1 VRSPKP
7 HKKTKILASVRG
19 IYERANVR
27 LLKPTIINMPKF
39 FHQFH
44 RQLKERGWSWK
55 NLTHSFPFADLQPL
69 AIIWI
74 VVTGTLLGVRHI
86 GGLQPL
92 ELNAYD
98 LMVQLRPDP
107 GPDPRLL
114 IVEVTDRD
122 ISALNRWPIS
132 DRVLAKAIAEIARLE
147 PTAIGMDIIRDIPY
161 EPGNAE
167 LATQLKNPKVFPITF
182 IGYSKYD
189 RVQAPPNIPEQRVG
203 FNDLYLDPDGIV
215 RRNVISIGD
224 GKNTFYSF
232 STRLAFAYFESQKIE
247 SKATENNEFLVNKT
261 VFSKLRSNSGGYQ
274 NIPAQGYQI
283 LLNYRTPKNIAE
295 TVTLTQVLEGKVD
308 PKLVKGKIVLIGVTA
323 PTVKDI
329 FSTPYSAT
337 KNGNIPTPGVLIH
350 ATATSQILSAVLD
363 GQGLFWYWDEWQ
375 EILWIAVWSAVGG
388 CLAWRLEK
396 SLNLMGSAIAACGS
410 LFGFTFFLFIQQGW
424 IPLISPAMALLITA
438 GVAVTYKYE
447 QSRQQQG
454 IVMKLLGQQT
464 SPAIANALWKE
475 RVHLLE
481 SGLLPGQKVTATI
494 ILTDL
499 QGFSTISEKLPPEVV
514 MSWLNEYL
522 SAMAQE
528 VQAHQGVIN
537 KFTGDGML
545 AVFGVPIPRTT
556 PEEIA
561 EDARLAVSCALA
573 ISSRLPEM
581 NQNWLTRRLPA
592 VKMRV
597 GIFTGPVMVGSLGGT
612 TRLEYGVI
620 GDSVNIAS
628 RLESCEKDRQEDTCR
643 ILIAEETFLHLADKF
658 EVESWGALPL
668 KGREQKVNVYRIL
681 GRKKK

>member
-1 VRSPKP
+1 
-7 HKKTKILASVRG
+7 
-19 IYERANVR
+19 
-27 LLKPTIINMPKF
+27 MPKF

-55 NLTHSFPFADLQPL
+55 NLTHSFPFPDLQPL

-74 VVTGTLLGVRHI
+74 VVTGTLLGVRHL

-98 LMVQLRPDP
+98 LMVQLRPDL

-114 IVEVTDRD
+114 IVEVTERD
-122 ISALNRWPIS
+122 INTIEKWPIS
-132 DRVLAKAIAEIARLE
+132 DRILAKAIAEIARLE
-147 PTAIGMDIIRDIPY
+147 PTAIGIDIIRDIPY

-167 LATQLKNPKVFPITF
+167 LAIQLKNPKVFPITF
-182 IGYSKYD
+182 RGNSKQQ
-189 RVQAPPNIPEQRVG
+189 RVPPNPNIPENRVG
-203 FNDLYLDPDGIV
+203 FNDLVVDPDRIV
-215 RRNVISIGD
+215 RRNLMFASE
-224 GKNTFYSF
+224 GKTTQTSL
-232 STRLAFAYFESQKIE
+232 SMRLAFAYLNSKKIE
-247 SKATENNEFLVNKT
+247 STLTEKEEIQANKI
-261 VFSKLRSNSGGYQ
+261 VFSKLRSDSGGYQ
-274 NIPAQGYQI
+274 NINAQGYQI
-283 LLNYRTPKNIAE
+283 LLNYRSSKEIAE
-295 TVTLTQVLEGKVD
+295 IVTLSQVLGGKVD

-350 ATATSQILSAVLD
+350 ANATSQILSAVLD
-363 GQGLFWYWDEWQ
+363 GTGLFWYWDEWQ
-375 EILWIAVWSAVGG
+375 EILWIAVWGAVGG

-410 LFGFTFFLFIQQGW
+410 LFGFTFFLFMQQGW
-424 IPLISPAMALLITA
+424 IPLISPTLALLITA
-438 GVAVTYKYE
+438 AVAVTYKYE

-494 ILTDL
+494 VLTDL

-556 PEEIA
+556 AEEIA

-581 NQNWLTRRLPA
+581 NQNWLDRGLPA

-597 GIFTGPVMVGSLGGT
+597 GIFTGPVMVGSLGGS

-668 KGREQKVNVYRIL
+668 RGREQKVNVYRIL

>member
-1 VRSPKP
+1 
-7 HKKTKILASVRG
+7 
-19 IYERANVR
+19 
-27 LLKPTIINMPKF
+27 MPKF
-39 FHQFH
+39 LHQFH
-44 RQLKERGWSWK
+44 HKLKERGWNWK
-55 NLTHSFPFADLQPL
+55 NLTHSLPFPDLQPL
-69 AIIWI
+69 AITCI
-74 VVTGTLLGVRHI
+74 VVTATLLGVRHL
-86 GGLQPL
+86 GWLQPL
-92 ELNAYD
+92 ELNAFD
-98 LMVQLRPDP
+98 LMVQLRPDA
-107 GPDPRLL
+107 GADPRLL
-114 IVEVTDRD
+114 VVTITDMD
-122 ISALNRWPIS
+122 INNIEKWPIS
-132 DRVLAKAIAEIARLE
+132 DRTLAKALAEIARLE
-147 PTAIGMDIIRDIPY
+147 PTAIGIDIIRATPY

-182 IGYSKYD
+182 IGKSDYD
-189 RVQAPPNIPEQRVG
+189 RVPPPPNIPKKRIG
-203 FNDLYLDPDGIV
+203 FNDLVLDPDGKV
-215 RRNVISIGD
+215 RRNLMFVSD
-224 GKNTFYSF
+224 GKTTHTSL
-232 STRLAFAYFESQKIE
+232 SMRLAFAYLDSKKID
-247 SKATENNEFLVNKT
+247 SKLTEKQEIQANQT

-274 NIPAQGYQI
+274 NINAQGYQV
-283 LLNYRTPKNIAE
+283 LLNYRSAENIAK
-295 TVTLTQVLEGKVD
+295 TVTLTQVLDRKVD

-323 PTVKDI
+323 ISVNDLY
-329 FSTPYSAT
+329 FTPYSAT
-337 KNGNIPTPGVLIH
+337 ASRNQAMPGVLIH
-350 ATATSQILSAVLD
+350 AAATSQILSAVLD
-363 GQGLFWYWDEWQ
+363 GKGLFWYWDEWQ

-396 SLNLMGSAIAACGS
+396 SLSLMGSAIAACGS

-424 IPLISPAMALLITA
+424 IPLIPPAMALLITA
-438 GVAVTYKYE
+438 AVAVTYKYE
-447 QSRQQQG
+447 QSRQQEG

-573 ISSRLPEM
+573 ISSCLPQM
-581 NQNWLTRRLPA
+581 NQNWSDRGLPSA
-592 VKMRV
+592 KMRV
-597 GIFTGPVMVGSLGGT
+597 GIFTGPVMVGSLGGA

-643 ILIAEETFLHLADKF
+643 ILIAEETLLHLADKF

-681 GRKKK
+681 GRKNKEKERIYP

>member
-1 VRSPKP
+1 MKVQ
-7 HKKTKILASVRG
+7 TK
-19 IYERANVR
+19 NF
-27 LLKPTIINMPKF
+27 MPKF
-39 FHQFH
+39 F
-44 RQLKERGWSWK
+44 ERIYHKVGETSCQQ
-55 NLTHSFPFADLQPL
+55 LTHSFAFADMKPL
-69 AIIWI
+69 AITCMA
-74 VVTGTLLGVRHI
+74 VTVTLLGLRHL
-86 GGLQPL
+86 GWLQPL
-92 ELNAYD
+92 ELKAFD
-98 LMVQLRPDP
+98 LMMQLRPDP
-107 GPDPRLL
+107 GRDPRLL
-114 IVEVTDRD
+114 IVEITELD
-122 ISALNRWPIS
+122 IKAFKRWPIS

-147 PTAIGMDIIRDIPY
+147 PTAIGLDIIRDIPY

-182 IGYSKYD
+182 RGSSKYQQ
-189 RVQAPPNIPEQRVG
+189 VPPNPNIPEKRVG
-203 FNDLYLDPDGIV
+203 FNDLVVDPDGIV
-215 RRNVISIGD
+215 RRNLMSAGD
-224 GKNTFYSF
+224 GKKTLFSF
-232 STRLAFAYFESQKIE
+232 STRLAFAYFDSKKIE
-247 SKATENNEFLVNKT
+247 SKATEKNEFLVDKI
-261 VFSKLRSNSGGYQ
+261 VFAKLQSNSGGYQ
-274 NIPAQGYQI
+274 NIDAKGYQI
-283 LLNYRTPKNIAE
+283 LLDYRSPKNIAD
-295 TVTLTQVLEGKVD
+295 TVTLTQVLDGQVD

-323 PTVKDI
+323 PTVRDV
-329 FSTPYSAT
+329 FSTPYSAN
-337 KNGNIPTPGVLIH
+337 KKGNIPMPGVLIH

-363 GQGLFWYWDEWQ
+363 GKGLFWYWDEWQ

-388 CLAWRLEK
+388 CLAWRVEK
-396 SLNLMGSAIAACGS
+396 SLNLIALAIAAGGC
-410 LFGFTFFLFIQQGW
+410 LFGFTFFLFLQQGW
-424 IPLISPAMALLITA
+424 IPLIPPAMALLITA
-438 GVAVTYKYE
+438 GVAVIYKYE
-447 QSRQQQG
+447 QSRQQEG

-499 QGFSTISEKLPPEVV
+499 QGFSTICEKLPPEVV

-573 ISSRLPEM
+573 ISSRLREM
-581 NQNWLTRRLPA
+581 NQNWLARGLA
-592 VKMRV
+592 SAKMRV

-612 TRLEYGVI
+612 SRLEYGVI

-628 RLESCEKDRQEDTCR
+628 RLESCEKHRQEDTCR
-643 ILIAEETFLHLADKF
+643 ILIAEETLLHLADKF

-668 KGREQKVNVYRIL
+668 KGREQKVNVYRIV
-681 GRKKK
+681 GIKKK

>member
-1 VRSPKP
+1 
-7 HKKTKILASVRG
+7 
-19 IYERANVR
+19 
-27 LLKPTIINMPKF
+27 MPKF
-39 FHQFH
+39 LHQFH
-44 RQLKERGWSWK
+44 HQLKERGWSWK
-55 NLTHSFPFADLQPL
+55 NLTHSFPFPDLQPL

-74 VVTGTLLGVRHI
+74 VVTGTLLGVRHL

-92 ELNAYD
+92 ELNTFD
-98 LMVQLRPDP
+98 LMVKLRPDP

-114 IVEVTDRD
+114 IVTITEQD
-122 ISALNRWPIS
+122 INTIEKWPIS
-132 DRVLAKAIAEIARLE
+132 DRTLAKAISEIARLE
-147 PTAIGMDIIRDIPY
+147 PTAIGIDIIRNIPY

-167 LATQLKNPKVFPITF
+167 LVTQLKNPKVIPITL
-182 IGYSKYD
+182 IGNSKQD
-189 RVQAPPNIPEQRVG
+189 PAPPPPNIPEERVG
-203 FNDLYLDPDGIV
+203 FNDLVVDPDGIL
-215 RRNVISIGD
+215 RRNLMFAKN
-224 GKNTFYSF
+224 GKTTLTSF
-232 STRLAFAYFESQKIE
+232 SMRLAFAYFNSKKID
-247 SKATENNEFLVNKT
+247 SKLTEKEEIQADKI
-261 VFSKLRSNSGGYQ
+261 VFSKLRSDSGGYQ
-274 NIPAQGYQI
+274 NIDAQGYQI
-283 LLNYRTPKNIAE
+283 MLNYRSPENIAK
-295 TVTLTQVLEGKVD
+295 TVTLTEVLERKVD
-308 PKLVKGKIVLIGVTA
+308 RQWVKGKIVLIGVTA
-323 PTVKDI
+323 LTAKD
-329 FSTPYSAT
+329 FFLTPYSAT
-337 KNGNIPTPGVLIH
+337 ANGNRPMSGVSIH

-363 GQGLFWYWDEWQ
+363 GKGLFWYWDEWQ
-375 EILWIAVWSAVGG
+375 EILWIAVWGAVGG

-396 SLNLMGSAIAACGS
+396 SLSLMGSAIAACGS
-410 LFGFTFFLFIQQGW
+410 LFGFTFFLFMQQGW
-424 IPLISPAMALLITA
+424 IPLISPTLALLITA

-494 ILTDL
+494 VLTDL

-573 ISSRLPEM
+573 ISSRLPQM
-581 NQNWLTRRLPA
+581 NQNWLARGLPV

-597 GIFTGPVMVGSLGGT
+597 GIFTGPVMVGSLGGS

-658 EVESWGALPL
+658 EVESWGALHL
-668 KGREQKVNVYRIL
+668 RGREQKVNVYRIL
-681 GRKKK
+681 GSKKK

>member
-1 VRSPKP
+1 
-7 HKKTKILASVRG
+7 
-19 IYERANVR
+19 
-27 LLKPTIINMPKF
+27 MPKF
-39 FHQFH
+39 LHQFH
-44 RQLKERGWSWK
+44 HKLKALDWNWK
-55 NLTHSFPFADLQPL
+55 KLTNFFPFADLQPL
-69 AIIWI
+69 IVTCI
-74 VVTGTLLGVRHI
+74 VVTGTLLGVRHL
-86 GGLQPL
+86 GWLQPL
-92 ELNAYD
+92 ELNAFD
-98 LMVQLRPDP
+98 LMVQLRPDA
-107 GPDPRLL
+107 GADPRLL
-114 IVEVTDRD
+114 IVQVTDKD
-122 ISALNRWPIS
+122 INAFKKWPIS
-132 DRVLAKAIAEIARLE
+132 DRVLAKAIAELARLE
-147 PTAIGMDIIRDIPY
+147 PTAIGLDIIRDIPY

-182 IGYSKYD
+182 RGNSKYD
-189 RVQAPPNIPEQRVG
+189 RVPPPPNIPDERVA
-203 FNDLYLDPDGIV
+203 FNDLVVDPDGIV
-215 RRNVISIGD
+215 RRNLISAGD
-224 GKNTFYSF
+224 GKKTLFSF
-232 STRLAFAYFESQKIE
+232 SSTLAFAYFDSHKIPY
-247 SKATENNEFLVNKT
+247 KTIENDVFVVDKT

-274 NIPAQGYQI
+274 NIDAKGYQI
-283 LLNYRTPKNIAE
+283 LLDYRSAENIAE
-295 TVTLTQVLEGKVD
+295 TVRLTQVLEGKVD

-323 PTVKDI
+323 LTVKDI

-337 KNGNIPTPGVLIH
+337 KNGNSPMPGVLIH
-350 ATATSQILSAVLD
+350 AAATSQFFRAILD
-363 GQGLFWYWDEWQ
+363 GKGLFWYWEEWQ
-375 EILWIAVWSAVGG
+375 EILWIVVWSAVGG

-396 SLNLMGSAIAACGS
+396 SVSLMGSAIAAFAS
-410 LFGFTFFLFIQQGW
+410 LFGFTFFLFLQQGW
-424 IPLISPAMALLITA
+424 IPLIAPTLALLITA
-438 GVAVTYKYE
+438 GVAITYKYE
-447 QSRQQQG
+447 QSRQQQQ

-494 ILTDL
+494 VLTDL

-522 SAMAQE
+522 SVMAQE

-545 AVFGVPIPRTT
+545 AVFGVPIPRTS
-556 PEEIA
+556 PAEIA
-561 EDARLAVSCALA
+561 EDAMLAVSCALA

-581 NQNWLTRRLPA
+581 NQNWLARGLPA
-592 VKMRV
+592 AKMRV

-643 ILIAEETFLHLADKF
+643 ILIAEETLLHLAGKF

-681 GRKKK
+681 GMKKL

>member
-1 VRSPKP
+1 
-7 HKKTKILASVRG
+7 
-19 IYERANVR
+19 
-27 LLKPTIINMPKF
+27 MPKF
-39 FHQFH
+39 FKRIYQK
-44 RQLKERGWSWK
+44 LADGRGK
-55 NLTHSFPFADLQPL
+55 NLTYFFPFPDLQPL

-74 VVTGTLLGVRHI
+74 VVTGTLLGVRHL

-98 LMVQLRPDP
+98 LMVQLRPDR

-114 IVEVTDRD
+114 IVEVTERD
-122 ISALNRWPIS
+122 INTIEKWPIS
-132 DRVLAKAIAEIARLE
+132 DRILAKAIAEIARLE
-147 PTAIGMDIIRDIPY
+147 PTAIGIDIIRDIPY

-167 LATQLKNPKVFPITF
+167 LAIQLKNPKVFPITF
-182 IGYSKYD
+182 RGGSKQQ
-189 RVQAPPNIPEQRVG
+189 RVPPNPNIPENRVG
-203 FNDLYLDPDGIV
+203 FNDLLVDPDRIV
-215 RRNVISIGD
+215 RRNLMFASE
-224 GKNTFYSF
+224 GKTTHTSL
-232 STRLAFAYFESQKIE
+232 SMRLAFAYLNSKKVESNLTEKEEIQANKI
-247 SKATENNEFLVNKT
+247 
-261 VFSKLRSNSGGYQ
+261 VFSKLRSDSGGYQ
-274 NIPAQGYQI
+274 NINAQGYQI
-283 LLNYRTPKNIAE
+283 LLNYRSSKEIAE
-295 TVTLTQVLEGKVD
+295 IVTLSQVLGGKVD

-329 FSTPYSAT
+329 FSTPYSAS

-375 EILWIAVWSAVGG
+375 EILWIAVWGAVGG

-410 LFGFTFFLFIQQGW
+410 LFGFTFFLFMQQGW

-494 ILTDL
+494 VLTDV

-561 EDARLAVSCALA
+561 EDARLAVSCAVA

-581 NQNWLTRRLPA
+581 NQNWLARGLPT
-592 VKMRV
+592 VKMRA

-628 RLESCEKDRQEDTCR
+628 RLESCEKDRHEDTCR
-643 ILIAEETFLHLADKF
+643 ILIAEETLLHLADKF

-668 KGREQKVNVYRIL
+668 RGREQKVNVYRIL